1 MLNRISSFHN
11 YQSVQNDIS
20 RQEVKLHHNSA
31 QLASG
36 KKLLT
41 AGDDPVAAL
50 YAQNLTQKKEELRQ
64 YSDTIVLARNRL
76 ERHEVAIAN
85 AEQFADDAKRSVME
99 MINGSLAPE
108 DRYAHAQDIKGIADN
123 FLNLTNMLDESGNYL
138 FSGTKSKTQ
147 PFFRANDGTVTYAG
161 DDYQRNL
168 KVSGSIEVAVNDA
181 GNKLFTEIKNP
192 FGDYDPQYALQEG
205 SELLLSK
212 AKNMDYTDT
221 STYQVAFSAADNGQY
236 NYQLSQ
242 DGSVVKS
249 AQFNPAEGIKYEG
262 VDIQVRGQLKAGDT
276 ITLEPKK
283 TISIFDAFK
292 KAQELS
298 MKDVSDASSTA
309 ELHQVTEE
317 FHAAFIHL
325 SQARAEVGTR
335 QNTLDQQESQ
345 HQDFDLTISKSLS
358 SIEDL
363 DYAQAV
369 IEFNEN
375 TRALQASQQ
384 AFGKV
389 KDITL
394 FNYV

>member
-11 YQSVQNDIS
+11 YQLVQNDIA
-20 RQEVKLHHNSA
+20 RQEAKVHHNSA

-76 ERHEVAIAN
+76 ERHEVAIAT
-85 AEQFADDAKRSVME
+85 AEQFSDDAKRSVME

-108 DRYAHAQDIKGIADN
+108 DRYAYSQEIKGMANN

-138 FSGTKSKTQ
+138 FSGTKPKTQ
-147 PFFRANDGTVTYAG
+147 PFFKANDGTVSYAG
-161 DDYQRNL
+161 DEYQRKL
-168 KVSGSIEVAVNDA
+168 KVSGSIEVAVNDSGSA
-181 GNKLFTEIKNP
+181 LFTEIKNP
-192 FGDYDPQYALQEG
+192 FGDYDPKYALQEG

-212 AKNMDYTDT
+212 ATNSNYTDPA
-221 STYQVAFSAADNGQY
+221 TYEVSFSALDNGQY
-236 NYQLSQ
+236 SYQLSK
-242 DGSVVKS
+242 DGSVVKQ
-249 AQFNPAEGIKYEG
+249 AQFDPAEGIKHEG
-262 VDIQVRGQLKAGDT
+262 VAIQVRGQLKAGDT

-283 TISIFDAFK
+283 TISVFDSFK
-292 KAQELS
+292 KASELALNG
-298 MKDVSDASSTA
+298 VSDASTTA
-309 ELHQVTEE
+309 ELHQVTDE

-335 QNTLDQQESQ
+335 QSTLDQQEIQ
-345 HQDFDLTISKSLS
+345 HQDFDLTLSKSLS

-389 KDITL
+389 KDLTL

>member
-147 PFFRANDGTVTYAG
+147 PF
-161 DDYQRNL
+161 
-168 KVSGSIEVAVNDA
+168 
-181 GNKLFTEIKNP
+181 
-192 FGDYDPQYALQEG
+192 
-205 SELLLSK
+205 
-212 AKNMDYTDT
+212 
-221 STYQVAFSAADNGQY
+221 
-236 NYQLSQ
+236 
-242 DGSVVKS
+242 
-249 AQFNPAEGIKYEG
+249 
-262 VDIQVRGQLKAGDT
+262 
-276 ITLEPKK
+276 LE
-283 TISIFDAFK
+283 
-292 KAQELS
+292 QMME
-298 MKDVSDASSTA
+298 
-309 ELHQVTEE
+309 Q
-317 FHAAFIHL
+317 
-325 SQARAEVGTR
+325 
-335 QNTLDQQESQ
+335 
-345 HQDFDLTISKSLS
+345 
-358 SIEDL
+358 
-363 DYAQAV
+363 
-369 IEFNEN
+369 
-375 TRALQASQQ
+375 
-384 AFGKV
+384 
-389 KDITL
+389 
-394 FNYV
+394 

>member
-11 YQSVQNDIS
+11 YQAVQNDIS
-20 RQEVKLHHNSA
+20 RQEAKVHHTSA

-64 YSDTIVLARNRL
+64 YTDTITLARNRL

-108 DRYAHAQDIKGIADN
+108 DRYAHAQDLKGIASN

-138 FSGTKSKTQ
+138 FSGTKPKTQ
-147 PFFRANDGTVTYAG
+147 PFFKSNDGTVAYAG
-161 DDYQRNL
+161 DEYQRKL

-181 GNKLFTEIKNP
+181 GSKLFTEIKNP

-205 SELLLSK
+205 SELLLSQ
-212 AKNMDYTDT
+212 ATNTNYTDPA
-221 STYQVAFSAADNGQY
+221 TYEVSFSASANGQY
-236 NYQLSQ
+236 NYQLSK
-242 DGSVVKS
+242 DGSVVKN
-249 AQFNPAEGIKYEG
+249 AQFDPSEGIKYEG
-262 VDIQVRGQLKAGDT
+262 VDIQIRGQLKSGDV

-283 TISIFDAFK
+283 TISIFDSFK
-292 KAQELS
+292 KASELALN
-298 MKDVSDASSTA
+298 DVADASTTA
-309 ELHQVTEE
+309 ELQQVTDE

-335 QNTLDQQESQ
+335 QNTLDQQEQQ
-345 HQDFDLTISKSLS
+345 HQDFDLTLSKSLS

>member
-1 MLNRISSFHN
+1 M
-11 YQSVQNDIS
+11 
-20 RQEVKLHHNSA
+20 
-31 QLASG
+31 
-36 KKLLT
+36 
-41 AGDDPVAAL
+41 
-50 YAQNLTQKKEELRQ
+50 
-64 YSDTIVLARNRL
+64 
-76 ERHEVAIAN
+76 
-85 AEQFADDAKRSVME
+85 
-99 MINGSLAPE
+99 
-108 DRYAHAQDIKGIADN
+108 
-123 FLNLTNMLDESGNYL
+123 
-138 FSGTKSKTQ
+138 
-147 PFFRANDGTVTYAG
+147 TYAG

-292 KAQELS
+292 KAQELA